1 MATKTPVHSETLP
14 TRMFSRG
21 LKVSNFSELFLI
33 SGCGDLGPGYRVRN
47 PGDPVA
53 QTRHI
58 FADVEAF
65 LEQAGYSIDDII
77 RMELTF
83 TKDVDRTQ
91 YDDIFDLI
99 IEFFAHVAVRPATG
113 TLRIVDALAFPD
125 MLVEYEFVVAK

>member
-1 MATKTPVHSETLP
+1 MATKIPIHSKTLP

-21 LKVSNFSELFLI
+21 LKVSSFSELFLI
-33 SGCGDLGPGYRVRN
+33 SGCGDLGPGYRVRHS
-47 PGDPVA
+47 GDPVA

-58 FADVEAF
+58 LADVGAF
-65 LEQAGYSIDDII
+65 LEQAEYSIDDII

-99 IEFFAHVAVRPATG
+99 IEFFAQVAVRPATG

-125 MLVEYEFVVAK
+125 MLVEYEFVAAK